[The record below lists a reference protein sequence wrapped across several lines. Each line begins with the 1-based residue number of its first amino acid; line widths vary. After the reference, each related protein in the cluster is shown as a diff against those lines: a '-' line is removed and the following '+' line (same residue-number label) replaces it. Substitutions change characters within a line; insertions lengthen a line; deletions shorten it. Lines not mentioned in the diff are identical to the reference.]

1 MQGDPWNP
9 LSLDLSSKW
18 KKERLKQ
25 KIVSCLFCLAVFFLF
40 IFIFSILEPLIW
52 ILECAKNTLLHR
64 FPQKIRQNFPLKSV
78 EFLIRPGKCC
88 GTFSTEYGELL
99 QLFQSIFLWNPL
111 PTYSRRYLHKA
122 LATST
127 SHPLPYIS
135 VFLHPSN
142 SIYLHVCDRP
152 EER

>member
-1 MQGDPWNP
+1 MKSTLPRPILEMKKRKTEAKD
-9 LSLDLSSKW
+9 SK
-18 KKERLKQ
+18 LF
-25 KIVSCLFCLAVFFLF
+25 VLFSCFFLF

-64 FPQKIRQNFPLKSV
+64 FPQKIRQNFPIKSV